1 MFRITDT
8 VKHLIIINTLMF
20 FGTMVILGE
29 RAPYP
34 REFWDWGRLTLAL
47 FFPTSEYFS
56 PVQIVTH
63 MFMHGDLFHLFFNM
77 FAIYMFGSAMESLWG
92 PKKFLIYYLFT
103 GFGAMLLYLL
113 VQYLGVVMTGTE
125 LLSIE
130 NTPMLGASGAVF
142 GLLAAYGMKFPDN
155 VIQLIFPPIAL
166 KAKYF
171 VMIYGAIELYL
182 GISGANTGIAHFAH
196 LGGALFGV
204 LLIIYWKKT
213 GNSL

>member
-8 VKHLIIINTLMF
+8 VKHLIIINALMF
-20 FGTMVILGE
+20 FATNMLMGE
-29 RAPYP
+29 GLSHPGS
-34 REFWDWGRLTLAL
+34 FWEMGRYGLAL
-47 FFPTSEYFS
+47 FFPTSDFFY
-56 PVQIVTH
+56 PIQLVTH

-92 PKKFLIYYLFT
+92 PKKFLLYYFFT

-113 VQYLGVVMTGTE
+113 VQYVGVVMTGAE
-125 LLSIE
+125 LSSIE

-171 VMIYGAIELYL
+171 VMIYGAIELFL
-182 GISGANTGIAHFAH
+182 GVSGANTGIAHFAH

>member
-1 MFRITDT
+1 MFRITET
-8 VKHLIIINTLMF
+8 VKHLIIINALMYF
-20 FGTMVILGE
+20 VTNMLMGE
-29 RAPYP
+29 GIARP
-34 REFWDWGRLTLAL
+34 ESFWEMGRYGLAL
-47 FFPTSEYFS
+47 FFPTSDFFYPIQVVS
-56 PVQIVTH
+56 H

-77 FAIYMFGSAMESLWG
+77 FAVYMFGSAMESLWG
-92 PKKFLIYYLFT
+92 AKKFLIYYLFT

-113 VQYLGVVMTGTE
+113 VQYLGVVISGADISM
-125 LLSIE
+125 IE

-142 GLLAAYGMKFPDN
+142 GLLAAYGMKFPNN
-155 VIQLIFPPIAL
+155 VIQLIFPPIPL

-171 VMIYGAIELYL
+171 VLIYGALELFL

-204 LLIIYWKKT
+204 LLILYWRKT